1 MENPQQSK
9 EPAKK
14 AKMDHS
20 KMDHGSMK
28 SGDNPSM
35 GMEGHNHHAMMIADF
50 KKRFYLVLILSV
62 PIILLS
68 TMIQK
73 FMGVDWQFTGSKYI
87 LLALSSV
94 VFFYGGWPFFKG
106 LVTEIKTKTPGMM
119 FLIGFA
125 ITAAYIYSVAVVFGL
140 EGMDFFWELA
150 TLILIMLLGHW
161 IEMKSIAGAS
171 KELELLVQLMPAD
184 AHMVMPD
191 MVHDVKTDT
200 LKENDIILV
209 KPGEKVAADGIILE
223 GESYLNESMIT
234 GESKPVQ
241 KIKGQKVIA
250 GSING
255 NGSIKVTVSHASKD
269 SYISQLVKLVD
280 DAQKS
285 KSKTQ
290 LLADTA
296 AKWLTIIALVAGIST
311 FLFWYLTGETL
322 AFAMERMVTV
332 IVICCPHALGLAVP
346 LVVAKSTALSA
357 KNGLLIKNRIAFEN
371 SRKITTI
378 VFDKTGTLT
387 VGKFEVSKIV
397 SLKSE
402 LTEDEIIRIASA
414 LEQQSEH
421 PIATGIL
428 LKAKDLS
435 IDIPSTENFKAITGK
450 GIEATVEGKK
460 VLVVSPG
467 YLKENKIAV
476 PDDFKADDTETV
488 VFVII
493 NNELAGYIALSDE
506 IRPESAE
513 AIKTLKENHIKSILL
528 TGDNSKVAKSV
539 SDKLGLDSF
548 IAEVLPDQK
557 LEKIKELQSKGEFVA
572 MTGDGVNDAPALAQA
587 DVGIAVGSGSDIAA
601 ETAGI
606 VLVNSNP
613 KDIVNLILF
622 GKATHRKMIQ
632 NLIWATGY
640 NIVALPL
647 AAGILYS
654 WKILLTPAMGAVFM
668 SVSTVIVAIN
678 ASMLRLKDEPK
689 SDSKAEPQTE
699 TKDEN
704 KDEAKDESQPGSK
717 DESKPEAK
725 SEGKDEPMPETKDD
739 SQPEAKDE
747 AKAKDDS
754 QPEAKDESKPEAKS
768 ETQTEGKDEPMPELT
783 DETKPEAKD
792 ETETKGGNRPEEN
805 TNIPSTVSPE
815 IVNKVHEFYE
825 ELGRED
831 VRAVMDMEKTEQEIP
846 KTETKADAQPIT
858 KSEPTVTDEPKP
870 ETSADKTS
878 DSAPELVTRVHELYE
893 KLGRG
898 DVSAVQNLDETE
910 PEVQK
915 QEVKAEPKLEVDVG
929 TKVEPKHED
938 KAGIKLEDVTRHQH
952 KDRVE
957 HHPDAKAKAKPEV
970 KAGHQH
976 DTKVKTKSKVKTG
989 RQHLAKAKPKP
1000 GSKK

>member
-1 MENPQQSK
+1 MKPNKKRSIPK
-9 EPAKK
+9 MKHNHDKPMTPADDNHNKK
-14 AKMDHS
+14 QH
-20 KMDHGSMK
+20 
-28 SGDNPSM
+28 GDNPSM
-35 GMEGHNHHAMMIADF
+35 GMEGHNHHTMMIADF
-50 KKRFYLVLILSV
+50 KKRFYLVLILTI

-73 FMGVDWQFTGSKYI
+73 FIGVDWQFTGSEYI
-87 LLALSSV
+87 LLALSTV

-191 MVHDVKTDT
+191 MVHDVKTET

-223 GESYLNESMIT
+223 GESYLNESMLT

-241 KIKGQKVIA
+241 KITGQKVIA

-255 NGSIKVTVSHASKD
+255 NGSIKVTVSHAAKD

-296 AKWLTIIALVAGIST
+296 AKWLTIIAIFAGIGT
-311 FLFWYLTGETL
+311 FLFWFLTGQTL

-357 KNGLLIKNRIAFEN
+357 KNGLLIKNRSAFEN
-371 SRKITTI
+371 ARKITTI

-397 SLKSE
+397 SLKKE
-402 LTEDEIIRIASA
+402 LAEDEIIRIASA

-460 VLVVSPG
+460 VLIVSPG
-467 YLKENKIAV
+467 YLKEKKITI
-476 PDDFKADDTETV
+476 PDGFTANDTETV

-513 AIKTLKENHIKSILL
+513 AIRTLKENHIKSILL
-528 TGDNSKVAKSV
+528 TGDNNKVAKSV
-539 SDKLGLDSF
+539 SDTLGLDSF

-557 LEKIKELQSKGEFVA
+557 LEKIKELQGKGEFVA

-613 KDIVNLILF
+613 VDIVNLILF
-622 GKATHRKMIQ
+622 GKATYRKMIQ

-647 AAGILYS
+647 AAGVLYS
-654 WKILLTPAMGAVFM
+654 LHILLTPAIGATLM
-668 SVSTVIVAIN
+668 SVSTLVVAIN
-678 ASMLRLKDEPK
+678 AGLLRLKEDTKPGT
-689 SDSKAEPQTE
+689 KAEPQTE
-699 TKDEN
+699 AKDEN
-704 KDEAKDESQPGSK
+704 KDEAKD
-717 DESKPEAK
+717 
-725 SEGKDEPMPETKDD
+725 D
-739 SQPEAKDE
+739 SQPEAK
-747 AKAKDDS
+747 
-754 QPEAKDESKPEAKS
+754 
-768 ETQTEGKDEPMPELT
+768 
-783 DETKPEAKD
+783 
-792 ETETKGGNRPEEN
+792 
-805 TNIPSTVSPE
+805 
-815 IVNKVHEFYE
+815 
-825 ELGRED
+825 
-831 VRAVMDMEKTEQEIP
+831 
-846 KTETKADAQPIT
+846 
-858 KSEPTVTDEPKP
+858 PKP
-870 ETSADKTS
+870 IVSQGSA
-878 DSAPELVTRVHELYE
+878 
-893 KLGRG
+893 
-898 DVSAVQNLDETE
+898 
-910 PEVQK
+910 
-915 QEVKAEPKLEVDVG
+915 
-929 TKVEPKHED
+929 
-938 KAGIKLEDVTRHQH
+938 
-952 KDRVE
+952 
-957 HHPDAKAKAKPEV
+957 
-970 KAGHQH
+970 
-976 DTKVKTKSKVKTG
+976 
-989 RQHLAKAKPKP
+989 
-1000 GSKK
+1000 